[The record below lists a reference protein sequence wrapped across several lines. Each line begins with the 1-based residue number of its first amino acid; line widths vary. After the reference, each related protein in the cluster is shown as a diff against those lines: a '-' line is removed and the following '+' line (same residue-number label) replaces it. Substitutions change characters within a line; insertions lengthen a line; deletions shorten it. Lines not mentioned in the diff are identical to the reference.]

1 MIFMGALYM
10 SLKRWS
16 APLLLFMAFIMAI
29 MMVSYPR
36 ASWEAGVRGLAIWWD
51 VLFPSLFPFFVISE
65 LMLGFGIVHFL
76 GKLLDPLM
84 RPLFR
89 IPGSGGFVAAMG
101 FASGYPVSA
110 KLATKLREQRLVS
123 RVEGERLV
131 SFTTSSD
138 PIFLI
143 GAVSIGFFGD
153 PKLAGLLAAAHYGSA
168 LMVGLLMRFY
178 GAKEGAHTTDTTST
192 SKIAAQPAAVS
203 PFSLSAAL
211 RAMHEARLQDGRSLG
226 ELLRQAVAS
235 SLQLMTV
242 VGGLVVFFSVI
253 LEVLTVSDV
262 MNAFYA
268 GVRALL
274 PVTGLPVELAEP
286 LVGGLFE
293 VTLGAKA
300 AASPEGVPLMFKAAA
315 AAFILSWGGLSVHAQ
330 VASILNGADL
340 RYLPFLIARLIHAV
354 LAAMLAILF
363 WKPLMGTA
371 PVLLPLAI
379 AGASGL
385 SGWSSLP
392 DSLLISAVIL
402 SSLTIISLLTAWLRR
417 IPPRTGAKKG
427 K

>member
-1 MIFMGALYM
+1 M

-16 APLLLFMAFIMAI
+16 SPLLLFMAFILAI

-178 GAKEGAHTTDTTST
+178 GAREGAHPTDATST
-192 SKIAAQPAAVS
+192 SEIAAQPAAAS
-203 PFSLSAAL
+203 RFSLRAAL
-211 RAMHEARLQDGRSLG
+211 LAMHEARLQDGRSLG

-262 MNAFYA
+262 MSAFYA
-268 GVRALL
+268 GVRTLL

-354 LAAMLAILF
+354 LAAILAILF

-379 AGASGL
+379 AGGSGL
-385 SGWSSLP
+385 SGWGSLR
-392 DSLLISAVIL
+392 DSLLIAAVIL
-402 SSLTIISLLTAWLRR
+402 TSLIIISLLTAWLRR
-417 IPPRTGAKKG
+417 IPPGTGAKKG

>member
-1 MIFMGALYM
+1 M

-16 APLLLFMAFIMAI
+16 APLLLFMAFILAI

-178 GAKEGAHTTDTTST
+178 GAREGAHPTDATTTSG
-192 SKIAAQPAAVS
+192 IAAQPAAVNR
-203 PFSLSAAL
+203 FSLPAAL

-262 MNAFYA
+262 MSAFYA

-300 AASPEGVPLMFKAAA
+300 AASPEGVPSMFKAAA

-340 RYLPFLIARLIHAV
+340 RYLPFLVARLIHAV
-354 LAAMLAILF
+354 LAAILAILF

-379 AGASGL
+379 AGGSGL
-385 SGWSSLP
+385 SGWSSLR
-392 DSLLISAVIL
+392 DSLLIAAVIL
-402 SSLTIISLLTAWLRR
+402 TSLIIISLLTAWLRR
-417 IPPRTGAKKG
+417 IPPGTGAKKG